1 MKKEISEQYKKVN
14 VRKKLLSLSEDIF
27 ICSSFINLF
36 EASINYFENLE
47 RRDVHSILKVLKQK
61 LNKMKCEIGDVR
73 IKLFGINE

>member
-27 ICSSFINLF
+27 ICASFINLF